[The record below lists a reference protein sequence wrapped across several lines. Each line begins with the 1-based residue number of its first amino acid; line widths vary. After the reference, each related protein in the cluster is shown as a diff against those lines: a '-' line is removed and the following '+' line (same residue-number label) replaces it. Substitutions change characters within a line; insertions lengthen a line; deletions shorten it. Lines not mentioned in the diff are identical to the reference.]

1 MEEMFDIEKF
11 NVISDEENYYFFR
24 SLEPG
29 DIKDL
34 EEGNIKD
41 ENGKYIRLRTDR
53 ERWEGTHSIKP
64 RWNAESTITLEEM
77 YNHIK
82 MHYSLE
88 TNCISL
94 SSNANVARTYG
105 ETFSDKYVMIK
116 VPKKEMGQRV
126 YNAGQYMLSEIAK
139 KVQERIAQGN
149 IPEEVLEDF
158 KKIDE
163 AKKSEDLKDIIRVK
177 YTAPDGIDTSKSG
190 MKKGIIYKAPLAR
203 VSSFQALDDEQTL
216 EKNKIVAKL
225 TILEQK
231 GLMGPAVPRIKTN
244 SELIKTLGSAF
255 ASGEQIYYGDI
266 EGDRITDIS
275 KELLDMFALIQ
286 QTENQDKQ
294 IVNEL
299 KTELVK
305 YITKGGKL
313 EIPEGSLLRDDGTPR
328 TDISI
333 EEMYEL
339 TAGKVEYGQAS
350 SIVKNM
356 YYLSKGQ
363 ANARI
368 LAGMLRKI
376 TGNNPKYEEI
386 IKYIENNGF
395 EIEPKI
401 TARKSNKGYRIS
413 ESVNLDLKPN
423 EIGLVDSIR
432 NLTDEEQ
439 MQIIQDRGLSNVR
452 DIMNTSFAQMQ
463 TVQQISKEDYFASAI
478 VDTYDW
484 DKINVEE
491 LSITE
496 RNELIQKLKQSN
508 CVSIYEKLKEA
519 GIENKD
525 IPTAVINIASKGN
538 LKGILES
545 ENYIEQIQN
554 NIEEITQGLSIEQ
567 VERYLGYYDVKGT
580 GISLRDYQQD
590 AVDKAEE
597 IYKEKR
603 YASIILPTGGGK
615 TYVALT
621 EMLQYGKT
629 AEEIAI
635 EENQIELGKIA
646 YKTNNKKMLYLAPSN
661 EILEQT
667 KDRIIENIHGKIGT
681 SGKSK
686 DKIIADVF
694 KNLQFATYQSLI
706 TKAGKETLKKQ
717 YDFIIFDELHR
728 TGAEKWEEALNKLL
742 ENQLETTKVLGITAT
757 PRRDAD
763 DRNMAD
769 EIAEKLGYTYE
780 ERQENKHI
788 AAKIELKEAIQL
800 GMVVNPKVVS
810 CEYNLLTDGSMENL
824 AEQIN
829 EIEDE
834 NERKKKLEQYDRL
847 RKNLEKAKG
856 IPEILQENLKEGG
869 KYIVF
874 IPVGGNEEGKD
885 SIDKVKEWEK
895 QISEYLK
902 NSGIEPE
909 YYSMLGAYS
918 DKENERQLEGFES
931 EKSDKTKFMIVM
943 NKLNEGVH
951 VDGVN
956 GILWFRP
963 LDENSQILYKQ
974 QIGRVITS
982 VDPDNPPK
990 DEDRPVVMDFAN
1002 NTQRVNIDKEI
1013 KNSNRKNDLELLTIV
1028 VDWVKSH
1035 GGNLPQ
1041 VTSTSNQ
1048 EKRYSATLYRIQQKY
1063 IKYRNGVED
1072 GEITEEDRKNIE
1084 AIITKGEEIE
1094 LWDRELEKISKE
1106 ECNKILDVDSFE
1118 VKGNLHDLYEL
1129 EKEVEG
1135 LPKGNTIDEFIE
1147 KMEKLQGIGVDVLKI
1162 VLTDTIL
1169 TLAQKTFENQDEE
1182 ELIEM
1187 IKGEGLNPRDK
1198 IGSKLSTMRKSYR
1211 QAKEGKKSEWTPP
1224 TEEQVN
1230 RMQKMGIRLEK
1241 LEKIDT
1247 IEEFIEKMEKL
1258 QGIGV
1263 DVSRLSTSDTI
1274 LTLTQKTFVNQDEEE
1289 LIEWIEGKGLK
1300 SKDKIGTKLNN
1311 MRKSYR
1317 KAKKGEEPG
1326 ETPPTDKQ
1334 VNRMKEMRIRVEQ
1347 LEKIDTIEEFIEK
1360 MEKLQGIGVDVSRL
1374 SGPDTI
1380 LTLVQKTFVNQDEKE
1395 LIEKIE
1401 KEGLNPG
1408 DKIGGKL
1415 SRVRISYRQAKEGKK
1430 LEIIPPTDEQVKR
1443 MQEMKIMLEL
1453 EKIDTIEE
1461 FIEKMEKLQGIGV
1474 DVSRLSGPDTILTL
1488 VQKTFVNQDEKELI
1502 EKIKGEG
1509 LKPEDKIGSKLND
1522 MRKSYKQ
1529 AKEGK
1534 KLEIIPPTDE
1544 QVNRM
1549 QEIGIRVKQ
1558 LEKIDTIDEFIKKI
1572 EKLQGIGVDVSKIV
1586 PKDTIL
1592 TLAQKTFVNQD
1603 EEELIEKIKGE
1614 GLEPGDKIGNKLG
1627 NMRGA
1632 YSRAKKGKK
1641 TREIS
1646 PTDEQVNRMKEMR
1659 IRLEELEKIDTIE
1672 EFIEK
1677 MEKLRGIGVDVS
1689 KIVQKDTILTLAQK
1703 TFVNQDEEELKE
1715 KIKGEGLELED
1726 KIGIKL
1732 STMRTSYSQAK
1743 EGKKSEWTLP
1753 TDEQVNRMQEI
1764 GIRVEQL
1771 EKIDTIDEFIKKVEK
1786 LQGIGVDVSKIVPK
1800 DTILTLA
1807 QKTFVN
1813 QDEEKLIE
1821 KIKGEG
1827 LEPGD
1832 KIGNKLNNMRI
1843 SYRQAKKGEKSK
1855 RIPPTEEQ
1863 VNKMQGIG
1871 IIFEK
1876 QKITGQYIGR
1886 LSITTVQKCDEVQR
1900 DLNRLVQ
1907 EQQTKEGGQH

>member
-41 ENGKYIRLRTDR
+41 ENGNYIRIRTDR
-53 ERWEGTHSIKP
+53 ERWEETHSIKP
-64 RWNAESTITLEEM
+64 RWNAESTVTLEEM

-82 MHYSLE
+82 MHHSLE

-126 YNAGQYMLSEIAK
+126 YNAGQYMLAEIDK
-139 KVQERIAQGN
+139 KVQERISQGN
-149 IPEEVLEDF
+149 IPEEVLGDF
-158 KKIDE
+158 RRIDE
-163 AKKSEDLKDIIRVK
+163 ATESKELKEIIKVK
-177 YTAPDGIDTSKSG
+177 YIAPNGIDTSKSG
-190 MKKGIIYKAPLAR
+190 MKKGIVYKAPLAR
-203 VSSFQALDDEQTL
+203 VSSFQALDDKQTL

-266 EGDRITDIS
+266 EGNRVTDIS
-275 KELLDMFALIQ
+275 KEFLDMFALIQ
-286 QTENQDKQ
+286 QAESQDKEV
-294 IVNEL
+294 VNEL

-305 YITKGGKL
+305 YIINGGKL
-313 EIPEGSLLRDDGTPR
+313 EIPEGSILRDDGTPR

-333 EEMYEL
+333 EEMYQITE
-339 TAGKVEYGQAS
+339 GKVEYGQAS

-580 GISLRDYQQD
+580 GIELRDYQQD
-590 AVDKAEE
+590 AVNKADE

-667 KDRIIENIHGKIGT
+667 KDRIIEHIRGKVGIT
-681 SGKSK
+681 GKNK
-686 DKIIADVF
+686 DEIIAEVF
-694 KNLQFATYQSLI
+694 PNLEFATYQSLI

-717 YDFIIFDELHR
+717 YDFMIFDELHR
-728 TGAEKWEEALNKLL
+728 TGAEKWEKSLDKLI
-742 ENQLETTKVLGITAT
+742 ENQPEETKVLGITAT
-757 PRRDAD
+757 PTRDVD
-763 DRNMAD
+763 DRNMSD
-769 EIAEKLGYTYE
+769 EIAKKLGYTDE
-780 ERQENKHI
+780 EIRAEKHI

-909 YYSMLGAYS
+909 YYSMLGTYS

-951 VDGVN
+951 VEGVN

-963 LDENSQILYKQ
+963 LDENSKILYKQ

-990 DEDRPVVMDFAN
+990 DEDRPVVIDLAN
-1002 NTQRVNIDKEI
+1002 NTKRVDIDKEI
-1013 KNSNRKNDLELLTIV
+1013 KNNNRKNDLELLTIV

-1035 GGNLPQ
+1035 GDNLPQ

-1048 EKRYSATLYRIQQKY
+1048 EKRYAATLYRIQQKY
-1063 IKYRNGVED
+1063 IEYRNGIED
-1072 GEITEEDRKNIE
+1072 EEITEDERNNIE
-1084 AIITKGEEIE
+1084 NIIAKGEEIE
-1094 LWDRELEKISKE
+1094 LWDRELERITKDESD
-1106 ECNKILDVDSFE
+1106 KILEVDSFE
-1118 VKGNLHDLYEL
+1118 LKGNLHDFVEL
-1129 EKEVEG
+1129 EKEVNDINYRKTALKNIIEIEEWCKEQFEG
-1135 LPKGNTIDEFIE
+1135 KPEYSRSTPRTGIKGIRAVKE
-1147 KMEKLQGIGVDVLKI
+1147 G
-1162 VLTDTIL
+1162 
-1169 TLAQKTFENQDEE
+1169 EE
-1182 ELIEM
+1182 E
-1187 IKGEGLNPRDK
+1187 
-1198 IGSKLSTMRKSYR
+1198 
-1211 QAKEGKKSEWTPP
+1211 
-1224 TEEQVN
+1224 TEEQ
-1230 RMQKMGIRLEK
+1230 RELRLGQALGSFKKQSVIWKNYQEGKEK
-1241 LEKIDT
+1241 GLSREEIKQEYGMREGEIALVERYERV
-1247 IEEFIEKMEKL
+1247 IEEY
-1258 QGIGV
+1258 
-1263 DVSRLSTSDTI
+1263 DV
-1274 LTLTQKTFVNQDEEE
+1274 
-1289 LIEWIEGKGLK
+1289 
-1300 SKDKIGTKLNN
+1300 
-1311 MRKSYR
+1311 
-1317 KAKKGEEPG
+1317 KK
-1326 ETPPTDKQ
+1326 
-1334 VNRMKEMRIRVEQ
+1334 
-1347 LEKIDTIEEFIEK
+1347 
-1360 MEKLQGIGVDVSRL
+1360 
-1374 SGPDTI
+1374 
-1380 LTLVQKTFVNQDEKE
+1380 
-1395 LIEKIE
+1395 
-1401 KEGLNPG
+1401 
-1408 DKIGGKL
+1408 
-1415 SRVRISYRQAKEGKK
+1415 
-1430 LEIIPPTDEQVKR
+1430 
-1443 MQEMKIMLEL
+1443 
-1453 EKIDTIEE
+1453 
-1461 FIEKMEKLQGIGV
+1461 
-1474 DVSRLSGPDTILTL
+1474 
-1488 VQKTFVNQDEKELI
+1488 
-1502 EKIKGEG
+1502 
-1509 LKPEDKIGSKLND
+1509 
-1522 MRKSYKQ
+1522 
-1529 AKEGK
+1529 
-1534 KLEIIPPTDE
+1534 
-1544 QVNRM
+1544 
-1549 QEIGIRVKQ
+1549 
-1558 LEKIDTIDEFIKKI
+1558 
-1572 EKLQGIGVDVSKIV
+1572 
-1586 PKDTIL
+1586 
-1592 TLAQKTFVNQD
+1592 
-1603 EEELIEKIKGE
+1603 
-1614 GLEPGDKIGNKLG
+1614 
-1627 NMRGA
+1627 
-1632 YSRAKKGKK
+1632 
-1641 TREIS
+1641 
-1646 PTDEQVNRMKEMR
+1646 
-1659 IRLEELEKIDTIE
+1659 
-1672 EFIEK
+1672 
-1677 MEKLRGIGVDVS
+1677 
-1689 KIVQKDTILTLAQK
+1689 
-1703 TFVNQDEEELKE
+1703 
-1715 KIKGEGLELED
+1715 
-1726 KIGIKL
+1726 
-1732 STMRTSYSQAK
+1732 
-1743 EGKKSEWTLP
+1743 
-1753 TDEQVNRMQEI
+1753 
-1764 GIRVEQL
+1764 
-1771 EKIDTIDEFIKKVEK
+1771 
-1786 LQGIGVDVSKIVPK
+1786 
-1800 DTILTLA
+1800 
-1807 QKTFVN
+1807 
-1813 QDEEKLIE
+1813 
-1821 KIKGEG
+1821 
-1827 LEPGD
+1827 
-1832 KIGNKLNNMRI
+1832 
-1843 SYRQAKKGEKSK
+1843 
-1855 RIPPTEEQ
+1855 
-1863 VNKMQGIG
+1863 
-1871 IIFEK
+1871 
-1876 QKITGQYIGR
+1876 KITGQSIGQV
-1886 LSITTVQKCDEVQR
+1886 SYTATVQECDNAQM
-1900 DLNRLVQ
+1900 DLNRLIQ
-1907 EQQTKEGGQH
+1907 GQRTKEGGKEQDD

>member
-11 NVISDEENYYFFR
+11 NIISDEENYYFFR

-29 DIKDL
+29 DIQDL
-34 EEGNIKD
+34 EEKNIKD
-41 ENGKYIRLRTDR
+41 ENGNYIRIRTDR
-53 ERWEGTHSIKP
+53 ERWEETHSLTP
-64 RWNAESTITLEEM
+64 RWNSESQVTLEEM

-82 MHYSLE
+82 TPYSLE

-126 YNAGQYMLSEIAK
+126 YNAGQYMLSEIAR

-149 IPEEVLEDF
+149 IPEEVLEDL

-163 AKKSEDLKDIIRVK
+163 ATKPEDLKEIIKVK
-177 YTAPDGIDTSKSG
+177 YTAPKGIDTSKSR
-190 MKKGIIYKAPLAR
+190 MKKGIVYKAPLSR
-203 VSSFQALDDEQTL
+203 ISSFQALNDEQTL
-216 EKNKIVAKL
+216 GKNKIVAKL

-231 GLMGPAVPRIKTN
+231 GLMEPAVSRIKTN
-244 SELIKTLGSAF
+244 SELIKTMGSAF

-286 QTENQDKQ
+286 QAENQDKQ

-313 EIPEGSLLRDDGTPR
+313 EIPEGSLLRDEGTPR

-339 TAGKVEYGQAS
+339 TSGKVEYGQAN

-368 LAGMLRKI
+368 LAGMLREI
-376 TGNNPKYEEI
+376 TGNNPKYEKI

-439 MQIIQDRGLSNVR
+439 MQIIQNRGLSNVR
-452 DIMNTSFAQMQ
+452 EIMNTSFAQMQ
-463 TVQQISKEDYFASAI
+463 TAHQISKEDYFASAI

-580 GISLRDYQQD
+580 GIELRDYQQD
-590 AVDKAEE
+590 AVNKADE

-667 KDRIIENIHGKIGT
+667 KDRIIEHIRGKVGIT
-681 SGKSK
+681 GKNK
-686 DKIIADVF
+686 DEIIAEVF

-706 TKAGKETLKKQ
+706 TKAGKETLEKQ

-769 EIAEKLGYTYE
+769 EIAQKLGYTDE
-780 ERQENKHI
+780 EIRAEKHI
-788 AAKIELKEAIQL
+788 ATKIELKEAIQL
-800 GMVVNPKVVS
+800 GMVVNPKIVS
-810 CEYNLLTDGSMENL
+810 CEYNVLTDGTMENL
-824 AEQIN
+824 KE
-829 EIEDE
+829 EIDEIADE
-834 NERKKKLEQYDRL
+834 NERKKKLEQYDKL
-847 RKNLEKAKG
+847 RKNLEKATG
-856 IPEILQENLKEGG
+856 ISEIIQQNVKKGG
-869 KYIVF
+869 KYVIF
-874 IPVGGNEEGKD
+874 IPVSTDEKGKESKDKIKEYEERMK
-885 SIDKVKEWEK
+885 
-895 QISEYLK
+895 EYLK
-902 NSGIEPE
+902 DSGIDAE
-909 YYSMLGAYS
+909 YYSMLGTYT
-918 DKENERQLEGFES
+918 DKENARQLENFES
-931 EKSDKTKFMIVM
+931 EDENKTKFMIVM
-943 NKLNEGVH
+943 NKANEGLH
-951 VDGVN
+951 IKGLDGM
-956 GILWFRP
+956 LWFRP

-982 VDPDNPPK
+982 IDPNNPPK

-1013 KNSNRKNDLELLTIV
+1013 KTNNRKNDLELLTIV

-1048 EKRYSATLYRIQQKY
+1048 ERRYSATLYRIQQKY

-1106 ECNKILDVDSFE
+1106 ECDKILDVDSFE

-1129 EKEVEG
+1129 KKEVEG
-1135 LPKGNTIDEFIE
+1135 LPKGNTIEEFIE

-1263 DVSRLSTSDTI
+1263 DVSKIAWNDTI
-1274 LTLTQKTFVNQDEEE
+1274 LTLAQKTFENQDEEE
-1289 LIEWIEGKGLK
+1289 LIEMIKGEGLEAE
-1300 SKDKIGTKLNN
+1300 DKIGIKLNN

-1317 KAKKGEEPG
+1317 
-1326 ETPPTDKQ
+1326 
-1334 VNRMKEMRIRVEQ
+1334 
-1347 LEKIDTIEEFIEK
+1347 
-1360 MEKLQGIGVDVSRL
+1360 
-1374 SGPDTI
+1374 
-1380 LTLVQKTFVNQDEKE
+1380 
-1395 LIEKIE
+1395 
-1401 KEGLNPG
+1401 
-1408 DKIGGKL
+1408 
-1415 SRVRISYRQAKEGKK
+1415 QAKEGKK
-1430 LEIIPPTDEQVKR
+1430 PKGIPPTEEQVNR
-1443 MQEMKIMLEL
+1443 MQKMGIRLEEL

-1474 DVSRLSGPDTILTL
+1474 DVSKIVQKDTILTL
-1488 VQKTFVNQDEKELI
+1488 FQKTFVNQDAKELIEKIEKEGLNPGDKIGEKLKRVRIAYRKTKKGEKPGVIPPTEEQVNRMQEMGIRLEELEKIDTIEEFIEKMEKLQGIGIEVSKIGPKDTILTLAQKTFVNQDEKELI
-1502 EKIKGEG
+1502 EKIEGEG
-1509 LKPEDKIGSKLND
+1509 LKPEDKIGSKLSD
-1522 MRKSYKQ
+1522 MRKSHKQ

-1549 QEIGIRVKQ
+1549 QEIGIRVEQ
-1558 LEKIDTIDEFIKKI
+1558 LDTIDEFIKKI

-1586 PKDTIL
+1586 QKDTIL

-1603 EEELIEKIKGE
+1603 EEELKEKIKGE
-1614 GLEPGDKIGNKLG
+1614 GLEPGDKIGNKLC
-1627 NMRGA
+1627 NMRGT
-1632 YSRAKKGKK
+1632 YSRAKKGEK

-1677 MEKLRGIGVDVS
+1677 MEKLQGIGVDVS

-1715 KIKGEGLELED
+1715 KIKGEGLEPED

-1732 STMRTSYSQAK
+1732 SIMRTSYSQAK
-1743 EGKKSEWTLP
+1743 EGKKLEIIPP

-1786 LQGIGVDVSKIVPK
+1786 LQGIGVDVSKIVQK

-1813 QDEEKLIE
+1813 QDEEELKE

-1827 LEPGD
+1827 LDPGD
-1832 KIGNKLNNMRI
+1832 KIGNKLSNMRT
-1843 SYRQAKKGEKSK
+1843 SYRQAKEGKKPK
-1855 RIPPTEEQ
+1855 WIPPTEEQ